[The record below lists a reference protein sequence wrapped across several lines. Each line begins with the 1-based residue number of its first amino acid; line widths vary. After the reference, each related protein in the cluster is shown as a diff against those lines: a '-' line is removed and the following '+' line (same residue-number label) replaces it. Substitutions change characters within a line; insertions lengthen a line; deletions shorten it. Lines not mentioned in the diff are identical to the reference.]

1 MTLDVTDDLILVII
15 LQPMQ
20 KLSCTALVLLT
31 KLDIKVVYSSYTV
44 VRGVSIYIACM
55 TALQLWACN
64 GRPGLI
70 STGALINPGQPGN
83 KLEAGHT

>member
-1 MTLDVTDDLILVII
+1 MTLDVTDDLILFII

-20 KLSCTALVLLT
+20 KLSCTALLT

-64 GRPGLI
+64 GCPGLI
-70 STGALINPGQPGN
+70 STGALINPVRPGN